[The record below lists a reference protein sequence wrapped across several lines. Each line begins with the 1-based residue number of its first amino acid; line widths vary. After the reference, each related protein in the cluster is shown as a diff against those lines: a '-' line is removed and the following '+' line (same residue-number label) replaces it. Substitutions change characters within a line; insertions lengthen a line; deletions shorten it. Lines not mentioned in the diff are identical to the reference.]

1 MCRIIGL
8 LGIYQGVSSM
18 KPQRCPQFRN
28 GLCHSVSLG
37 RGGGLALCA
46 PLFPSRGGLVA
57 GRSGPQT
64 VCAACRFGPWV
75 ACNGMACRLC
85 PAAATSTS
93 SREEAGEKG
102 GPGEAGCAPQ
112 PVPMPT
118 GDSHE
123 PRLGPRPRSHNKVL
137 NPPGGKSSISFY

>member
-1 MCRIIGL
+1 
-8 LGIYQGVSSM
+8 M
-18 KPQRCPQFRN
+18 KPQHCPQFRN
-28 GLCHSVSLG
+28 GLCQSVSLG
-37 RGGGLALCA
+37 RGGSLALCA
-46 PLFPSRGGLVA
+46 SLPI
-57 GRSGPQT
+57 T
-64 VCAACRFGPWV
+64 VWPCWLLWATHCMRTLPVWSWAAY
-75 ACNGMACRLC
+75 NGMACRLC

-93 SREEAGEKG
+93 PREEAGEKG
-102 GPGEAGCAPQ
+102 GPGEAGRAPQ